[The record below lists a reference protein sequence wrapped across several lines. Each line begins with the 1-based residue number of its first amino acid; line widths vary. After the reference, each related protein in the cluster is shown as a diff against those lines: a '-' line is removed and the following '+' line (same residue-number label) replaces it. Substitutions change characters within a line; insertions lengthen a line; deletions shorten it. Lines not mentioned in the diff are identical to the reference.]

1 MAGFHIFIEMFP
13 FLSFSYL
20 SVPAAPLLQ
29 FLSFHAFLRSFP
41 SPLFFPVA
49 SKEKNSKLDPKQILG
64 WFNSLVFLVA
74 GGSPAFDTVEPV
86 HAFVSCGICVRGK
99 IPKKRFRFFT
109 STGLWQLRWTLP
121 LTSWLLGLNRKLLTL
136 TLSLWQW
143 CNNAF
148 ETLKDQIKRKTY
160 INICHQR
167 RWRAFSN
174 WRKISEGNVLKC
186 FPAFEVLTFQ
196 S

>member
-74 GGSPAFDTVEPV
+74 GGSPAFDTVELV
-86 HAFVSCGICVRGK
+86 HAFVSCGICENT
-99 IPKKRFRFFT
+99 KKKVFHLHRVMTVTMNSAFDI
-109 STGLWQLRWTLP
+109 
-121 LTSWLLGLNRKLLTL
+121 LTSWFK
-136 TLSLWQW
+136 S
-143 CNNAF
+143 
-148 ETLKDQIKRKTY
+148 KI
-160 INICHQR
+160 INIDIV
-167 RWRAFSN
+167 F
-174 WRKISEGNVLKC
+174 K
-186 FPAFEVLTFQ
+186 
-196 S
+196 